1 MSDGRKRR
9 LSGCPIDYA
18 LDLFGDRWT
27 LLVIRDLLFVGKRH
41 FKELMES
48 PERIASNIL
57 TARLKKLEERGLIE
71 RRPDPDNRKQ
81 VIYTL
86 TDKGRD
92 LIPVL
97 VEMVRWGGRHDP
109 NTLCPRASLRVSPAT
124 TSTHRRHA
132 RVHERHCPQG
142 EGESAPLTT
151 ARPQFGHCDA
161 RQHAAPEY
169 QPGG

>member
-1 MSDGRKRR
+1 MSNGRKRR

-57 TARLKKLEERGLIE
+57 TARLKKLEARGLIE
-71 RRPDPDNRKQ
+71 RSADPDNRKQ

-92 LIPVL
+92 LAPVL
-97 VEMVRWGGRHDP
+97 VELVRWSGRHDP
-109 NTLCPRASLRVSPAT
+109 NSPVPKAVVARFARDNEQLLADLRACMAGAASKVRAKA
-124 TSTHRRHA
+124 RR
-132 RVHERHCPQG
+132 
-142 EGESAPLTT
+142 
-151 ARPQFGHCDA
+151 
-161 RQHAAPEY
+161 
-169 QPGG
+169 

>member
-57 TARLKKLEERGLIE
+57 TARLKKLEVRGLIE

-92 LIPVL
+92 LTPVL
-97 VEMVRWGGRHDP
+97 VELIRWGGRHDP
-109 NTLCPRASLRVSPAT
+109 DSLVPKGVVARFSRDNERLLADLRARM
-124 TSTHRRHA
+124 
-132 RVHERHCPQG
+132 G
-142 EGESAPLTT
+142 GT
-151 ARPQFGHCDA
+151 ARKVKAKA
-161 RQHAAPEY
+161 RR
-169 QPGG
+169 

>member
-18 LDLFGDRWT
+18 LDFFGDRWT
-27 LLVIRDLLFVGKRH
+27 LLVIRDLLFAGKRH
-41 FKELMES
+41 FKEMMES

-71 RRPDPDNRKQ
+71 RSPDPDNRKQ

-92 LIPVL
+92 LTPVL

-109 NTLCPRASLRVSPAT
+109 NSLCPKSVVTRFTRDNGRLIADMRASMAGAVRKVKAKA
-124 TSTHRRHA
+124 RR
-132 RVHERHCPQG
+132 
-142 EGESAPLTT
+142 
-151 ARPQFGHCDA
+151 
-161 RQHAAPEY
+161 
-169 QPGG
+169 

>member
-71 RRPDPDNRKQ
+71 RCADPDNRKQ

-92 LIPVL
+92 LTPVL
-97 VEMVRWGGRHDP
+97 VELVRWGGRA
-109 NTLCPRASLRVSPAT
+109 RSE
-124 TSTHRRHA
+124 HA
-132 RVHERHCPQG
+132 RTQERRRAFH
-142 EGESAPLTT
+142 
-151 ARPQFGHCDA
+151 
-161 RQHAAPEY
+161 
-169 QPGG
+169 PG

>member
-27 LLVIRDLLFVGKRH
+27 LLVIRDLLFAGKRH
-41 FKELMES
+41 FKELMGS

-71 RRPDPDNRKQ
+71 RRPNPENRKE

-92 LIPVL
+92 LTPVL
-97 VEMVRWGGRHDP
+97 IEMVRWGGRHDP
-109 NTLCPRASLRVSPAT
+109 NSLCPKSVVTRFTRDNERLFADMRAAMAGTVRKVKAKV
-124 TSTHRRHA
+124 RR
-132 RVHERHCPQG
+132 
-142 EGESAPLTT
+142 
-151 ARPQFGHCDA
+151 
-161 RQHAAPEY
+161 
-169 QPGG
+169 

>member
-1 MSDGRKRR
+1 MSDGRTRR

-27 LLVIRDLLFVGKRH
+27 LLVIRDFLFRGKRH

-71 RRPDPDNRKQ
+71 RHPDPDNRKQ

-92 LIPVL
+92 LTPVL

-109 NTLCPRASLRVSPAT
+109 DTLCPKNVVTLLTRDNERLLADLREGMKGAARKAQAKA
-124 TSTHRRHA
+124 RR
-132 RVHERHCPQG
+132 
-142 EGESAPLTT
+142 
-151 ARPQFGHCDA
+151 
-161 RQHAAPEY
+161 
-169 QPGG
+169 

>member
-1 MSDGRKRR
+1 MSDGRTRR

-57 TARLKKLEERGLIE
+57 TARLKKLEARGLIE

-97 VEMVRWGGRHDP
+97 VEVVRWGGRHDP
-109 NTLCPRASLRVSPAT
+109 NTLVPKNVVARFARDNESLLAKLRTCMS
-124 TSTHRRHA
+124 
-132 RVHERHCPQG
+132 G
-142 EGESAPLTT
+142 T
-151 ARPQFGHCDA
+151 ARKVKAKA
-161 RQHAAPEY
+161 RR
-169 QPGG
+169 

>member
-18 LDLFGDRWT
+18 LDFFGDRWT
-27 LLVIRDLLFVGKRH
+27 LLVIRDLLFGGKRH

-57 TARLKKLEERGLIE
+57 TARLKKLEARGLIE

-92 LIPVL
+92 LTPVL

-109 NTLCPRASLRVSPAT
+109 DSLCPKSVVTQFTRDNERLIADMREGMKGAARKVKARA
-124 TSTHRRHA
+124 RR
-132 RVHERHCPQG
+132 
-142 EGESAPLTT
+142 
-151 ARPQFGHCDA
+151 
-161 RQHAAPEY
+161 
-169 QPGG
+169 

>member
-18 LDLFGDRWT
+18 LDFFGDRWT
-27 LLVIRDLLFVGKRH
+27 LLVIRDLLFAGKRH
-41 FKELMES
+41 FRELMES

-71 RRPDPDNRKQ
+71 RHADPDNRKQ

-92 LIPVL
+92 LTPVL

-109 NTLCPRASLRVSPAT
+109 NSLCP
-124 TSTHRRHA
+124 TSVVTRFSRDNERLLADMREAMAGAVRKVKAKARR
-132 RVHERHCPQG
+132 
-142 EGESAPLTT
+142 
-151 ARPQFGHCDA
+151 
-161 RQHAAPEY
+161 
-169 QPGG
+169 